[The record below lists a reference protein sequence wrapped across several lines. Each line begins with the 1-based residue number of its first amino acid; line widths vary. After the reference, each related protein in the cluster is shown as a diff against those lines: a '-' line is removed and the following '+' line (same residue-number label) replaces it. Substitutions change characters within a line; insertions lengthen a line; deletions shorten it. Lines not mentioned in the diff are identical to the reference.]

1 VDVDL
6 LPEAVA
12 DGVAV
17 GVAVASAA
25 VSVSAPPP
33 ESTITATTA
42 MMAAMPRKVRRCA
55 RLIGRA
61 L

>member
-1 VDVDL
+1 VDVHL
-6 LPEAVA
+6 L
-12 DGVAV
+12 GLAV
-17 GVAVASAA
+17 GVAVASADL
-25 VSVSAPPP
+25 SVSSPPP